1 MKEAV
6 GLFTDVES
14 LQEAVK
20 ELEATDF
27 PRDAISVIGPRERI
41 EEKFGISA
49 ISPDLADLSPETPR
63 SAPPRSEEKVIGAGA
78 LVTGSAYIGAMG
90 VALAA
95 GAVTIPGIIAAAAI
109 GGIGGATAG
118 GIVAKI
124 LGDHFNKDIEDQI
137 EKGGMLLWVR
147 TPDPARE
154 EKACTVLEKYGARHI
169 RLHEMRNVG

>member
-6 GLFTDVES
+6 GLFSDIDS

-27 PRDAISVIGPRERI
+27 PRDAISVIGPRDRI
-41 EEKFGISA
+41 EKKFGLSQ
-49 ISPDLADLSPETPR
+49 ISPELADLSSETPR

-78 LVTGSAYIGAMG
+78 LVSGSAYIGAMG

-109 GGIGGATAG
+109 GGVGGATAG
-118 GIVAKI
+118 GIVAKL
-124 LGDHFNKDIEDQI
+124 LGDHFDKDIEQQI

-147 TPDPARE
+147 TPDTARE
-154 EKACTVLEKYGARHI
+154 EKACNILEKYGARHI
-169 RLHEMRNVG
+169 RLHEIRNAA